1 MPKMKIVMEGGEEL
15 KAKLRAL
22 GQAVVGINR
31 EAALAGAEVIE
42 DAAEMRAPG
51 PYISKE
57 VVREDENQVEVAIGP
72 DKKHWYYQFI
82 ETGATSHEIK
92 AGRSA
97 RREARQRDFF
107 GVIANYDADK
117 ASISAARLAFVGSN
131 GLVITEKVNHPG
143 MAARPFMR
151 PAVNEKRDVAKD
163 KAGEVFRE
171 EIEKASRGD

>member
-22 GQAVVGINR
+22 GQAVVRINR

-51 PYISKE
+51 PHISKE
-57 VVREDENQVEVAIGP
+57 VVRADENQAEVAIGP
-72 DKKHWYYQFI
+72 DKEHWYYQFT
-82 ETGATSHEIK
+82 ETGATRHEIK
-92 AGRSA
+92 AAKG
-97 RREARQRDFF
+97 
-107 GVIANYDADK
+107 GV
-117 ASISAARLAFVGSN
+117 LAFLGDS
-131 GLVITEKVNHPG
+131 GLVITKKVDHPG
-143 MAARPFMR
+143 MAAKPFLR
-151 PAVNEKRDVAKD
+151 PAMNTQRDAAKD